1 MTVTII
7 AILCYFLHWGIS
19 AQESRDKHR
28 CIHKLSGKLV
38 HVCCSGYRLW
48 NEQCIEC
55 FGAFGENCSVPCG
68 QNTFGYRCRRICN
81 CTDNQVCDRYTGCM
95 ERDVNQQRHQVV
107 ISLIIGLGLAMVTAS
122 VVFVGVMF
130 CKWRRQI
137 QQRFKQEEEQMTGFQ
152 VDLLSFPGKEE
163 EHTETYDDVRESK
176 MTLHGGNSGTRD
188 TGEYRINSTDYNQL
202 FSDKN
207 ALKKNINEGN
217 QYCYI
222 DARFQRD
229 DMLLTLSEY
238 PEDECYVSVSRNNNR
253 LRRISKSCSD
263 MKAIL
268 TKPYIN
274 IISSHN
280 AKSTTDNLD
289 RVVLI
294 EHL

>member
-1 MTVTII
+1 M
-7 AILCYFLHWGIS
+7 FLLHL
-19 AQESRDKHR
+19 
-28 CIHKLSGKLV
+28 LS
-38 HVCCSGYRLW
+38 
-48 NEQCIEC
+48 
-55 FGAFGENCSVPCG
+55 F
-68 QNTFGYRCRRICN
+68 
-81 CTDNQVCDRYTGCM
+81 
-95 ERDVNQQRHQVV
+95 
-107 ISLIIGLGLAMVTAS
+107 
-122 VVFVGVMF
+122 
-130 CKWRRQI
+130 
-137 QQRFKQEEEQMTGFQ
+137 TGFQ

-238 PEDECYVSVSRNNNR
+238 PEDDCYVSVSRNNNR